1 MKRIIATFIKE
12 WHLMRRDIGGIS
24 LVFLMPIILVII
36 MALVQDAPFKDF
48 KESKFKTLIV
58 DKDQSAISAKII
70 TGLEQSNQ
78 FEISK
83 QELSLEEVKQIIKNG
98 KFSFAVIIKKGVGS
112 EIVNSGNIIANQIAA
127 QIGIH
132 QKMPHREQR
141 DSNQIDL
148 MFDPISKPTF
158 KIAIHNALEKLVEK
172 IQSEIIL
179 ERISA
184 IQPQKDSTDSFDFQ
198 KVLSQVKVNEIGTG
212 TENAYIQKINSVQHN
227 VPSWSIFGIFFMVLV
242 ISESLITERNSG
254 SWTRIK
260 LIQGSLLDIFA
271 GKILFFI
278 LLGIIQFYFM
288 LLVGV
293 YLMPL
298 LGLDALVI
306 GTHQGALFLMVSSIS
321 LCAASVGILF
331 GMVFNSTN
339 QALPVGAIS
348 VVILSA
354 VGGVWVPLE
363 ILPPLLSKISYISPL
378 RWSLEGIN
386 NILLRDEGFSSILIP
401 SLALVFVSAISLIIS
416 KWMDK

>member
-48 KESKFKTLIV
+48 KEIKFKTLVV
-58 DKDQSAISAKII
+58 DHDQSAISAKII
-70 TGLEQSNQ
+70 NGLKQSNQ
-78 FEISK
+78 FEMST
-83 QELSLEEVKQIIKNG
+83 QELSLEEVKQVIKNG
-98 KFSFAVIIKKGVGS
+98 KFNFAVIIKKGVGS

-184 IQPQKDSTDSFDFQ
+184 IQPQKENTDSLDFQ
-198 KVLSQVKVNEIGTG
+198 KILGQVKVNEIGTG

-242 ISESLITERNSG
+242 ISESLITERNTG

-260 LIQGSLLDIFA
+260 LIQGSLFDIFV

-331 GMVFNSTN
+331 GMIFNSTN

-386 NILLRDEGFSSILIP
+386 NILLRNGGLSTILIP
-401 SLALVFVSAISLIIS
+401 SFALVLVSAISLLIS
-416 KWMDK
+416 KLMDK

>member
-12 WHLMRRDIGGIS
+12 WHLMRRDIDGIS

-48 KESKFKTLIV
+48 KEIKFKTLVV
-58 DKDQSAISAKII
+58 DHDQSAISAKII
-70 TGLEQSNQ
+70 NGLKQSNQ
-78 FEISK
+78 FEMST
-83 QELSLEEVKQIIKNG
+83 QELSLEEVKQVIKNG
-98 KFSFAVIIKKGVGS
+98 KFNFAVIIKKGVGS

-184 IQPQKDSTDSFDFQ
+184 IQPQKENTDSLDFQ
-198 KVLSQVKVNEIGTG
+198 KILGQVKVNEIGTG

-242 ISESLITERNSG
+242 ISESLITERNTG

-260 LIQGSLLDIFA
+260 LIQGSLFDIFV

-331 GMVFNSTN
+331 GMIFNSTN

-386 NILLRDEGFSSILIP
+386 NILLRNGGLSTILIP
-401 SLALVFVSAISLIIS
+401 SFALVLVSAISLLIS
-416 KWMDK
+416 KLMDK